1 MGTCGASCGITKQR
15 AKERDKAT
23 AAALRAFAEGRR
35 DTPRWWPDKA
45 TFTAAE
51 VEALA
56 EALRRAL
63 PCRVAVVP
71 AADELSAT
79 WLYVVATVG
88 AGSWVELREGTSA
101 RVPRVAE
108 ERGLR
113 VGLSALYRAAVVQ
126 EFGVRATVEG
136 ATGWVEET
144 RVAGVEDRRLQMF
157 VKASQGLLRTM
168 KISTLDAA
176 FLGEPS
182 VEGGDPLWSL
192 LFDADPMASRVG
204 VEVALGRS
212 AG

>member
-1 MGTCGASCGITKQR
+1 MSTCGASCGITKQR

-23 AAALRAFAEGRR
+23 SAALRAFAEGRR

-63 PCRVAVVP
+63 PCRAAVVP
-71 AADELSAT
+71 AADELAAT
-79 WLYVVATVG
+79 WVYVVATVG
-88 AGSWVELREGTSA
+88 AGSWVELREGLST
-101 RVPRVAE
+101 RVPTVTE

-113 VGLSALYRAAVVQ
+113 VGLSALFRAAVVQ
-126 EFGVRATVEG
+126 EFEVRATVDG
-136 ATGWVEET
+136 ANVWLEES
-144 RVAGVEDRRLQMF
+144 RVAGVEDKRLQMF

-176 FLGEPS
+176 FLGEPA
-182 VEGGDPLWSL
+182 VAGGDALWSL
-192 LFDADPMASRVG
+192 LFDADPMASRAG
-204 VEVALGRS
+204 IEVALG
-212 AG
+212 

>member
-15 AKERDKAT
+15 SKERDRAT
-23 AAALRAFAEGRR
+23 SVSLRAFAEGKR
-35 DTPRWWPDKA
+35 DTPRWWPDEA

-71 AADELSAT
+71 AADALSAT
-79 WLYVVATVG
+79 WLYVVATMG
-88 AGSWVELREGTSA
+88 AGSWVELREGTST
-101 RVPRVAE
+101 RVPVTAE

-126 EFGVRATVEG
+126 EFGVRATVDD
-136 ATGWVEET
+136 ATAWVEES
-144 RVAGVEDRRLQMF
+144 RVAGVEDKRLQMF

-182 VEGGDPLWSL
+182 MESGDALWSL

-212 AG
+212 EG